1 MGGLTSWAGAVCT
14 VAVVCALFEMLAPQ
28 GSILKILNFVLGL
41 FLAVAI
47 IVPFANM
54 LNSDNL
60 SFKDIEFNQE
70 SFQLPQCSDDLTVA
84 IGKDAV
90 KNIIAKVLDEKAI
103 PYKKIEINMDSSN
116 GTSIDMIMA
125 DIYISGKERDKLPEI
140 QKTVKEKTGI
150 TPNVFVG

>member
-1 MGGLTSWAGAVCT
+1 
-14 VAVVCALFEMLAPQ
+14 
-28 GSILKILNFVLGL
+28 
-41 FLAVAI
+41 
-47 IVPFANM
+47 M

-90 KNIIAKVLDEKAI
+90 KNIIAKALDEKAI